1 MSTRDCGLDPQDSL
15 SCNFLS
21 ARETNQARLGL
32 DSLSSWRELKTDRG
46 YWGSALLPE
55 DSVGQLNDSSR
66 QIYSIVFTLILI
78 HSITQ
83 MEIFTKIFLLCN
95 KNIWGSILFAQ
106 IIQEN
111 KVFQKV
117 HLWQETMSTS
127 DKWNISKI
135 LFQNIFSKFSDYFQQ
150 KAGWDRKSN

>member
-21 ARETNQARLGL
+21 AREYSEASLEL
-32 DSLSSWRELKTDRG
+32 DYRSYLSLIEGT
-46 YWGSALLPE
+46 GSVLLPE

-95 KNIWGSILFAQ
+95 KNHWGSILFAQ
-106 IIQEN
+106 IIQKD
-111 KVFQKV
+111 KVFSKSASLAGNDV
-117 HLWQETMSTS
+117 NKWQM
-127 DKWNISKI
+127 K
-135 LFQNIFSKFSDYFQQ
+135 YFQIF
-150 KAGWDRKSN
+150 GPEYFP

>member
-21 ARETNQARLGL
+21 AREHNQARLGL
-32 DSLSSWRELKTDRG
+32 DSLSSWREAKSDRG
-46 YWGSALLPE
+46 GWGSALLPE

-95 KNIWGSILFAQ
+95 KNIWASILYLPKLFKRTKFFKKC
-106 IIQEN
+106 I
-111 KVFQKV
+111 
-117 HLWQETMSTS
+117 SGR
-127 DKWNISKI
+127 KWCQQVTNE
-135 LFQNIFSKFSDYFQQ
+135 IFSTFQSRIFSLKTPRYFLEED
-150 KAGWDRKSN
+150 KKKCN